1 MSTLVLLPG
10 LDGTGDNFAPLLPHL
25 RSPHVVVRYPVDR
38 PLGYDE
44 LFDLVVAAL
53 PTDGAFV
60 VVGESF
66 SGALALRIA
75 ALAPPGLVGVVL
87 VATFHKSPVG
97 FALSHTARF
106 LHPRM
111 FAMPMPA
118 FLVRRLLAGPAAS
131 DALVERMQQSLAQVR
146 PEVVARRV
154 KAVLEVDETESAR
167 AVRLPVTYFDAT
179 EDALVR
185 RALAGELAALI
196 PQLRVVAFDSAH
208 LILQC
213 HSEKA
218 AAAIEA
224 FVAEH
229 ARSSAR

>member
-25 RSPHVVVRYPVDR
+25 RSPYVVVRYPVDR
-38 PLGYDE
+38 PLGYEE

-66 SGALALRIA
+66 SGALALRVA

-97 FALSHTARF
+97 FALSRTARF

-118 FLVRRLLAGPAAS
+118 FLVRRLLAGPSAS

-167 AVRLPVTYFDAT
+167 TIRVPVTYFDAT

-213 HSEKA
+213 QSEKA

-229 ARSSAR
+229 AS